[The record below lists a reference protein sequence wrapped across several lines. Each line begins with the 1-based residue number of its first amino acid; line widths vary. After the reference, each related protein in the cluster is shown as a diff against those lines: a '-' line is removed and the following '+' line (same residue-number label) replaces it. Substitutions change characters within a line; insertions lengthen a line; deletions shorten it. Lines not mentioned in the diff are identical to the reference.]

1 MSVSLLEK
9 TGIQFVRGSI
19 EFRRED
25 LIQEKL
31 LFEEYVSPDSLL
43 TQVRPLLHLP
53 DAIGSDGGDYF
64 SVAELVAWGVIGD
77 GFVKEPGAEQLE
89 KLKTLGGLNDFQR
102 VSEVKVERASL
113 SESGLRKLSRQW
125 LPLPLAQR
133 DHESGRSSLVQS
145 LGSRLWFECKDGV
158 LEYVIAIDT
167 DGLSAGFQP
176 QSFVI
181 GSAPEM
187 VDKLLS
193 RDWAPYLH
201 AQWMRPAEDLQ
212 EREENLTEVAGQWD
226 AVYRLFLGWFK
237 EFAHLDFSLAG
248 RATASVAVCAYID
261 FGNESTSVLLRE
273 ETPTGQDTSAFD
285 KIKELELF
293 DFGSPLSH
301 QRGPFSTNA
310 AFREGKFLRPDTH
323 GVEGD
328 NMIWLSPLALGQE
341 AARLLSSEGLARAA
355 ESRPMGCHSPKRFLW
370 DHVRAQKQWVFASSA
385 TGGRKPVHVTGVT
398 DRMTAEGRYVPKGV
412 SSDQI
417 NPTKHYFSR
426 QSISTFVFVEIC
438 TQIHRQINSPAFRE
452 SHGELSALRI
462 LNRVVISC
470 PTGMSKIEQ
479 TALRKACEEAL
490 FICQDNL
497 EVYAPSLDERR
508 LASRPVVVPSSAE
521 IGMDNDQIADRTQW
535 GVDEATL
542 GQILWMYTELVHRR
556 GVNSDQFLR
565 DFGKEDTIRVA
576 SVDVGAGTTDIMV
589 CDHRITSS
597 NELVKVRPEPVFWDS
612 ILKAGDDL
620 VEEVIRKV
628 LLVGSEESKGIL
640 LEAMEGQGVTNA
652 HAKIVD
658 VFGKN
663 HANQTV
669 ADQAKRQFVLQK
681 LITPLAKHF
690 LEGANRGKEISFATQ
705 EVLGDRDAW
714 SKDLTKHFKSK
725 LGVDLQSI
733 AWQTTAARVNRI
745 AIEFFKEQ
753 WKVISEIFEV
763 AKPDVVLLAG
773 GVFQS
778 EALSRLMAQ
787 YSGTSLSRIV
797 NMNNYVIGR
806 WFPFVDG
813 HGTLVHAK
821 SVVSV
826 GIAIADLAERNLL
839 RGFQLDTDMLI
850 TNVKNDEL
858 HFYSKR
864 AAAGLKKVMSSSEE
878 DGVLNISQIPAR
890 LLTSPVDSPNYPKKD
905 CYRLD
910 FDWSKIS
917 LDLSKA
923 NPDMDPVQIEALVRE
938 QVSSF
943 RLQAPFRID
952 VNRYEEDR
960 EQLVVAELER
970 EEDDN
975 ARGRRARNKHFVLRY
990 ESLPGGDLWMEK
1002 GVNL

>member
-1 MSVSLLEK
+1 MSLLEK

-19 EFRRED
+19 EYRRED

-31 LFEEYVSPDSLL
+31 LFEEYVSPESLL

-53 DAIGSDGGDYF
+53 DVIGSDGGDYF

-102 VSEVKVERASL
+102 VSEDKVERASL

-133 DHESGRSSLVQS
+133 DDQSGRSALVQS
-145 LGSRLWFECKDGV
+145 LSSRLWFECEDGV

-167 DGLSAGFQP
+167 DDLSADFQP

-201 AQWMRPAEDLQ
+201 TQWMRPAEDLQ
-212 EREENLTEVAGQWD
+212 EREENLAEVAGQWD
-226 AVYRLFLGWFK
+226 AVYRLFLQWFK
-237 EFAHLDFSLAG
+237 EFAHVDFSLAG
-248 RATASVAVCAYID
+248 RVTASVPVCAYID

-273 ETPTGQDTSAFD
+273 ESPTGRDTSEFD

-293 DFGSPLSH
+293 DFGAPLSQ

-310 AFREGKFLRPDTH
+310 AFREGKFLRPDAQ
-323 GVEGD
+323 GFEGD
-328 NMIWLSPLALGQE
+328 NMNWLSPMALGQE

-370 DHVRAQKQWVFASSA
+370 DHGRAQKQWVFASSA

-412 SSDQI
+412 PSDQI
-417 NPTKHYFSR
+417 NPTKHFFSR

-438 TQIHRQINSPAFRE
+438 TQIHRQMNSSAFRE
-452 SHGELSALRI
+452 SHGELSAIRI

-479 TALRKACEEAL
+479 TALRKSCEEAL
-490 FICQDNL
+490 LICQDNL
-497 EVYAPSLDERR
+497 KLYELPLYQTRKTLH
-508 LASRPVVVPSSAE
+508 PVVIPKSTQ
-521 IGMDNDQIADRTQW
+521 IGMPNEQIADRKEW

-556 GVNSDQFLR
+556 GVNSEQFLR
-565 DFGKEDTIRVA
+565 DFGKQESIRVA

-589 CDHRITSS
+589 CDHRVNSS

-620 VEEVIRKV
+620 VEEIIRKV
-628 LLVGSEESKGIL
+628 ILVGSDESQGML
-640 LEAMEGQGVTNA
+640 LDAMEKSDVSNA
-652 HAKIVD
+652 RSKIAD

-681 LITPLAKHF
+681 LITPLAKK
-690 LEGANRGKEISFATQ
+690 LLADANEGGEMSFSTKELIGNEESWSRELNR
-705 EVLGDRDAW
+705 
-714 SKDLTKHFKSK
+714 HFKSK
-725 LGVDLQSI
+725 LGVDLQEISWS
-733 AWQTTAARVNRI
+733 ATASRVNRVSI
-745 AIEFFKEQ
+745 AFFKEQ

-778 EALSRLMAQ
+778 KALSRLMAQ
-787 YSGTSLSRIV
+787 YSGTPLSRIV
-797 NMNNYVIGR
+797 NMNSYAIGR

-813 HGTLVHAK
+813 HGTLMHSK

-826 GIAIADLAERNLL
+826 GIAIADLAERNQLT
-839 RGFQLDTDMLI
+839 GFQLNTDKLI
-850 TNVKNDEL
+850 TNVKNDKL
-858 HFYSKR
+858 NFYSR
-864 AAAGLKKVMSSSEE
+864 QANGGLKKVMSSIDENGQLE
-878 DGVLNISQIPAR
+878 ISQIPAR

-910 FDWSKIS
+910 FNRARIVG
-917 LDLSKA
+917 DLSRA
-923 NPDMDPVQIEALVRE
+923 NPGMDSVQIEALARE
-938 QVSSF
+938 QMSSF
-943 RLQAPFRID
+943 RQQAPFNID
-952 VNRYEEDR
+952 VTRLEEDR
-960 EQLVVAELER
+960 ERLIVSELEI
-970 EEDDN
+970 DAAAN
-975 ARGRRARNKHFVLRY
+975 ARGKRAQNKHFELRF

-1002 GVNL
+1002 GVKL

>member
-1 MSVSLLEK
+1 MRVSLLEK
-9 TGIQFVRGSI
+9 TGIQFVRETI
-19 EFRRED
+19 EFKSED
-25 LIQEKL
+25 LKQRKL
-31 LFEEYVSPDSLL
+31 FFEEYVSERSLL
-43 TQVRPLLHLP
+43 PQARPLLYLP
-53 DAIGSDGGDYF
+53 NALDSHGGDYYVV
-64 SVAELVAWGVIGD
+64 SELVQWGVIGD
-77 GFVKEPGAEQLE
+77 GFVEEPSTEQIEQL
-89 KLKTLGGLNDFQR
+89 KTMGGLNEFKRVFESDVQR
-102 VSEVKVERASL
+102 STL
-113 SESGLRKLSRQW
+113 SESRLRKLAGQW
-125 LPLPLAQR
+125 LPFPLALKDDQ
-133 DHESGRSSLVQS
+133 SGRSAIEKNLDA
-145 LGSRLWFECKDGV
+145 RIWFECKDDV
-158 LEYVIAIDT
+158 FEYVIAIDT
-167 DGLSAGFQP
+167 DGLTADFQS
-176 QSFVI
+176 QTYVV

-187 VDKLLS
+187 VDELLS
-193 RDWAPYLH
+193 RDWASYLH
-201 AQWMRPAEDLQ
+201 SQWMRPAENEE
-212 EREENLTEVAGQWD
+212 ERMESLEEVAGQWD
-226 AVYRLFLGWFK
+226 ATYRLFLTWFK
-237 EFAHLDFSLAG
+237 DAARLDFELAEK
-248 RATASVAVCAYID
+248 ASSSVPVCAYVD

-273 ETPTGQDTSAFD
+273 ERSSGGEHSQFD

-293 DFGSPLSH
+293 DFGSPLS
-301 QRGPFSTNA
+301 QQKGPFSTNA
-310 AFREGKFLRPDTH
+310 AFREGKFLRPDA
-323 GVEGD
+323 EGFGGD
-328 NMIWLSPLALGQE
+328 SMNWLSPLALGKE
-341 AARLLSSEGLARAA
+341 ASRLLSSEGLARAA
-355 ESRPMGCHSPKRFLW
+355 EARPMGCHSPKRFLW
-370 DHVRAQKQWVFASSA
+370 DKAKAEKQWVFASSA
-385 TGGRKPVHVTGVT
+385 TGGRKPVHSSGIT
-398 DRMTAEGRYVPKGV
+398 DRMTEKGQYVRKGTV
-412 SSDQI
+412 SNEI
-417 NPTKHYFSR
+417 NPTKHYFSK
-426 QSISTFVFVEIC
+426 QSISTFVFAEIC
-438 TQIHRQINSPAFRE
+438 TQIHRQINSATFRE
-452 SHGELSALRI
+452 SHGALSSLRI

-497 EVYAPSLDERR
+497 EVYASSLYERG
-508 LASRPVVVPSSAE
+508 LAPRPVVVPSSDE

-565 DFGKEDTIRVA
+565 DFGKKDTIRVA

-628 LLVGSEESKGIL
+628 LLMGSEESKGIL

-652 HAKIVD
+652 RAKIVD

-663 HANQTV
+663 HANQSV

-690 LEGANRGKEISFATQ
+690 LAGANEDREISFATQ
-705 EVLGDRDAW
+705 EILGNQDAW

-733 AWQTTAARVNRI
+733 SWHTTAARVNRI

-813 HGTLVHAK
+813 HGTLMHAK

-858 HFYSKR
+858 YFYSRR
-864 AAAGLKKVMSSSEE
+864 ADGGLKKVMSSSDEE
-878 DGVLNISQIPAR
+878 GVLNISQIPAR

-917 LDLSKA
+917 FDLSKA

-943 RLQAPFRID
+943 LLQAPFKID

-960 EQLVVAELER
+960 EQLVVADLEM

-975 ARGRRARNKHFVLRY
+975 ARGKRAQNKHFALRY